1 MMAKRGWMRIL
12 ESVIAVLIMASVLIV
27 IYTNKPVAISYS
39 DYVSNLEINLLDNIG
54 SNESLRAAVLD
65 SNTSFLKN
73 YIVANI
79 PSNFN
84 SDVVVCNLDQ
94 SSNCIISIS
103 SSKEVFVEGRMIS
116 ANLTKYDPK
125 LVRIYVWE
133 K

>member
-1 MMAKRGWMRIL
+1 MAKRGWMRIL